1 MKLKLSYDSESAVP
15 SEFKSAFTEKE
26 GKFVLTGEIDVKTE
40 ADVQA
45 VLDAKA
51 HIKTELAEVKDKL
64 KSFDGVKV
72 DEYKSMQN
80 ELDVL
85 RAKMK
90 DGGADEETI
99 NAIVEKRLARETEA
113 FSKEREEL
121 TSKLKDAEGFR
132 YSTEKNKLISD
143 SLKGKVSESIFDEAS
158 FVLDT
163 HMERQ
168 ADGTYL
174 TKASDRFGLDAG
186 LTAEQAVSKLTD
198 TRKHWQLQNVG
209 GGAQGNSGNQVN
221 DKNVRYND
229 LLKKSQG
236 GTANRQEMVEL
247 SSLAQEIK
255 NGE

>member
-1 MKLKLSYDSESAVP
+1 MKLKMSYDSESAVP
-15 SEFKSAFTEKE
+15 SEFKDAFTEQD
-26 GKFVLTGEIDVKTE
+26 GKFVLTGEIEVKTE

-51 HIKTELAEVKDKL
+51 HIKTELADVKGQL
-64 KSFDGVKV
+64 KAFDGIKV

-113 FSKEREEL
+113 FNKERDEL
-121 TSKLKDAEGFR
+121 SAKLKDAEEFR
-132 YSTEKNKLISD
+132 FSTEKNKLISD
-143 SLKGKVSESIFDEAS
+143 SLKGKVSESILDEAG

-186 LTAEQAVSKLTD
+186 LTAEQAVAKLTES
-198 TRKHWQLQNVG
+198 RKHWQLQNVG
-209 GGAQGNSGNQVN
+209 GGAQGNTSTNSTTN
-221 DKNVRYND
+221 NPWSKN
-229 LLKKSQG
+229 SF
-236 GTANRQEMVEL
+236 NRTEQHKITLENP
-247 SSLAQEIK
+247 SLAQSLKEQAQK
-255 NGE
+255 E